1 MGFFDYV
8 SDLYSSVSFQPVDAE
23 EPDARQFQGPVD
35 TSGTQNSGKDARSG
49 GVGTA
54 EHDRGATTFGGA
66 SLSSPAAGTD
76 EESSEEAE
84 VNKEDAAKAASKQGE
99 SAKGHTPGE
108 GGEASGQV
116 GADNAGPHGGPVGA
130 SDDDEEEDDEEEEEE
145 EEEEEPEDIKPRLEE
160 GESELRAHC
169 CGKPALRLARTCVA
183 RETNCGVEALMM
195 SGTVE

>member
-8 SDLYSSVSFQPVDAE
+8 SDLYSSVSFQPVEAE
-23 EPDARQFQGPVD
+23 ERQFEGGPVD

-76 EESSEEAE
+76 EESADEAE
-84 VNKEDAAKAASKQGE
+84 VNKADAATAASKQGE

-116 GADNAGPHGGPVGA
+116 GADNAGPHGGPVGK
-130 SDDDEEEDDEEEEEE
+130 SDDDEEDDEEEEEE
-145 EEEEEPEDIKPRLEE
+145 EEEEEPEDPKPALEE
-160 GESELRAHC
+160 GKSDSWAHSYGTC
-169 CGKPALRLARTCVA
+169 ALQILAALRVR
-183 RETNCGVEALMM
+183 
-195 SGTVE
+195 

>member
-23 EPDARQFQGPVD
+23 ERDARQFEGPID
-35 TSGTQNSGKDARSG
+35 TSGTQNSGKDTRNG
-49 GVGTA
+49 GIGNA

-76 EESSEEAE
+76 EESSSEAE
-84 VNKEDAAKAASKQGE
+84 ANKEDAAKAASKQGE

-130 SDDDEEEDDEEEEEE
+130 SDDDEEDEEEEEE
-145 EEEEEPEDIKPRLEE
+145 EEEEEPEDPKPALEE
-160 GESELRAHC
+160 GKSELQAYT
-169 CGKPALRLARTCVA
+169 CGIRTLRR
-183 RETNCGVEALMM
+183 
-195 SGTVE
+195 S

>member
-35 TSGTQNSGKDARSG
+35 TSGTQNSGKDARNG

-54 EHDRGATTFGGA
+54 EHDRGATTSGGA

-76 EESSEEAE
+76 EESPEEAE
-84 VNKEDAAKAASKQGE
+84 VNKADAAKAASKQGE

-160 GESELRAHC
+160 GKSASQEH
-169 CGKPALRLARTCVA
+169 
-183 RETNCGVEALMM
+183 
-195 SGTVE
+195 